1 MNTRAALGPSN
12 SSYGCIVFSHGHSTF
27 KARYRIDHALIA
39 AVHQIACIVNG
50 ENNYYTC
57 MKYIYIY
64 SDWNRIF
71 NNRTIFFRNYKLIK
85 IIYYYFIIQY
95 NLIYIYI
102 FSLLY
107 M

>member
-1 MNTRAALGPSN
+1 MQCTREYKGCALGPSN

-57 MKYIYIY
+57 MKYLLYTVIEK
-64 SDWNRIF
+64 SNF
-71 NNRTIFFRNYKLIK
+71 CNNHCYTIFTKL
-85 IIYYYFIIQY
+85 
-95 NLIYIYI
+95 
-102 FSLLY
+102 
-107 M
+107 

>member
-64 SDWNRIF
+64 TVIGIEF
-71 NNRTIFFRNYKLIK
+71 LIIAQFFFEIINLLKL
-85 IIYYYFIIQY
+85 FII
-95 NLIYIYI
+95 I
-102 FSLLY
+102 LLY
-107 M
+107 NTI

>member
-1 MNTRAALGPSN
+1 MYTRIQGLRSVRR

-57 MKYIYIY
+57 MKYLQYMYI
-64 SDWNRIF
+64 
-71 NNRTIFFRNYKLIK
+71 
-85 IIYYYFIIQY
+85 
-95 NLIYIYI
+95 
-102 FSLLY
+102 
-107 M
+107 